1 MLRAQIPNLG
11 VLMGFLKAE
20 EEERGCCLT
29 LRIAQIGGF
38 FATVV
43 QCSAA
48 KQHELSLSHT
58 TLTFSF
64 FVCMHYVAHFGQSRW
79 TAALNLVYPISWY
92 DRTKLRSKINLI
104 SKTFC
109 FLTLLPH
116 ANRDSVTTVDSLRLC
131 SLSYK

>member
-1 MLRAQIPNLG
+1 MK
-11 VLMGFLKAE
+11 FLKAD
-20 EEERGCCLT
+20 EERGCCPT

-43 QCSAA
+43 HSPALQCSMNRPYI
-48 KQHELSLSHT
+48 LDNINFLF
-58 TLTFSF
+58 L
-64 FVCMHYVAHFGQSRW
+64 CAHALGGPLWTVVR

-109 FLTLLPH
+109 LLTLLLH
-116 ANRDSVTTVDSLRLC
+116 SNRDYSRFLEIM
-131 SLSYK
+131 